1 MDRRIADLDRVGTIR
16 AGADFRRAAKVL
28 EKADLVGRDVRGR
41 AKAGLDDLMDR
52 RIAGLG
58 RVETIRAGVDFR
70 RVAAVPVK
78 DEWNALMRPGVLWNR
93 AR

>member
-1 MDRRIADLDRVGTIR
+1 M
-16 AGADFRRAAKVL
+16 
-28 EKADLVGRDVRGR
+28 GRDVRGR

-78 DEWNALMRPGVLWNR
+78 DEWNALMRPGVLWYR